1 MSNDFLFSLL
11 PFDIIREI
19 LLYDTHFIIRK
30 QNNRII
36 CINKIP
42 KTDKRFLLFKNI
54 PKVYEISK
62 NSWSVILGLCKRYVI
77 CHSLKPSQLWQY
89 SISIFSKDQITNMMN
104 WFADSE
110 IRFL

>member
-1 MSNDFLFSLL
+1 MINNSLFHKL

-19 LLYDTHFIIRK
+19 LLYNSHFIIRK
-30 QNNRII
+30 QSNRLI

-42 KTDKRFLLFKNI
+42 KTDKRFFLFKSV
-54 PKVYEISK
+54 PKVYELSK
-62 NSWSVILGLCKRYVI
+62 NSWSVILGTFKRYVI
-77 CHSLKPSQLWQY
+77 SHSLRPSLIWQY

-104 WFADSE
+104 WIADSE